1 MTTSKTTEKKTVS
14 AAVEA
19 IATLVGAKVLVLKA
33 IERSKQPR
41 PEFDNMSEA
50 IQALAQELEVMTY
63 ALEADALMT
72 MTFGRDGKLR
82 DDAYKTL
89 AKMVKGDLGELR
101 HNR

>member
-1 MTTSKTTEKKTVS
+1 MATSKEAEKETVS
-14 AAVEA
+14 AAVQA

-33 IERSKQPR
+33 IERSKQLR
-41 PEFDNMSEA
+41 PEFDNMSET
-50 IQALAQELEVMTY
+50 IQELTQELEVMTY

-89 AKMVKGDLGELR
+89 AKMVKGDLAELR
-101 HNR
+101 HNQ